1 MKSVIGALTGT
12 LFVTLATMATAQQS
26 RPSLTVTGHLQ
37 GYSCMMLN
45 LTNEQMMDFDNLPP
59 IRSEPSSTARQI
71 GVATETVIVASP
83 RREAGGFVQVLHM
96 NGQPGW
102 LEASKLKPWRS
113 ANNPNARCTPAMM
126 SNGRPGFDYSRSAG

>member
-1 MKSVIGALTGT
+1 MKTAIGVMAGTFLLTLT
-12 LFVTLATMATAQQS
+12 AMAAAQQS

-59 IRSEPSSTARQI
+59 IRSEPSPTARQI
-71 GVATETVIVASP
+71 GVATETVIVSNP
-83 RREAGGFVQVLHM
+83 RRESAGFVQVLHM
-96 NGQPGW
+96 NGQQGW
-102 LEASKLKPWRS
+102 LEASKVKPWRS